1 MRRGSADPIRASG
14 HKAPHQRP
22 DTKLQSAPDRH
33 TQIGPCLPGGVHS
46 NAISSPKP
54 ALRLFAA
61 LLVVVSLAA
70 CAETRTRESTGQ
82 YVDSAA
88 ITTKVK
94 TAILQDPDLKVLS
107 INVTTFKGKVQ
118 LSGFVDTAE
127 LKTKAGKVA
136 ASVEGVRAVEN
147 DLEVK

>member
-1 MRRGSADPIRASG
+1 
-14 HKAPHQRP
+14 
-22 DTKLQSAPDRH
+22 
-33 TQIGPCLPGGVHS
+33 LPPG
-46 NAISSPKP
+46 
-54 ALRLFAA
+54 R
-61 LLVVVSLAA
+61 
-70 CAETRTRESTGQ
+70 
-82 YVDSAA
+82 
-88 ITTKVK
+88 VK